1 MDTQLMKA
9 NREPTSSSG
18 DRIWGKGRLSMND
31 IEIYNLALV
40 ERDLKLRG
48 RSDDEIA
55 ELLQIPVL
63 LIPGPVTPLDSESP
77 VQVLTNHIAFIS
89 KDLSRQSITNQVVVS
104 KDIARGYVEER
115 HANVDLGAILLLSLA
130 QLGGLANLAQILD
143 FLLNL
148 IQLRFVLRRTQ
159 ELTPTAKFDLHI
171 RHGHTVVKCHFE
183 GPANELTKMATPLRV
198 KAIMT
203 ALKESESDDA

>member
-1 MDTQLMKA
+1 
-9 NREPTSSSG
+9 
-18 DRIWGKGRLSMND
+18 MND

-48 RSDDEIA
+48 RSDAEIA

-77 VQVLTNHIAFIS
+77 IQVLTNHIAFIS
-89 KDLSRQSITNQVVVS
+89 KDLSRQSITNQVVVVS

-159 ELTPTAKFDLHI
+159 EL
-171 RHGHTVVKCHFE
+171 G
-183 GPANELTKMATPLRV
+183 
-198 KAIMT
+198 
-203 ALKESESDDA
+203 